1 MTGFTYLALLLTL
14 AILTASLA
22 AASGVW
28 EVAQRRDKE
37 AELLFVG
44 SEFRRALAS
53 YAASAPP
60 GSTQQY
66 PNSLEDLLKDQR
78 FPNVKRHLRKV
89 FVDPMTNSLEWGL
102 QRNAEGGIVGIF
114 SRSEQEPLKKTN
126 FRPADQA
133 FEDKKKYTEW
143 VFLPATRGAAV
154 ATRSVPVSNQPTTGS
169 GSGLGPGAAAPAQA
183 ASPAQPATAAQPSPT
198 PRPAAAEQ
206 PATTAQPLADTRAAP
221 AAEPAAAA
229 QTSGPGRIRGQMP
242 GQVPAQEPTQTAEQT
257 EGQTSGESPSQMPGQ
272 FQFQSPFDSQPQT
285 PAQAPPQAPVQR
297 AVPSSPGRPRSP
309 AAASPPQ
316 VEPPAQQPP
325 VELPPDQ
332 APEEPMD
339 QLAPGAEEQ

>member
-1 MTGFTYLALLLTL
+1 MAGFTYLALLLTL

-44 SEFRRALAS
+44 NEFRRALAS

-66 PNSLEDLLKDQR
+66 PNSLENLLKDQR

-89 FVDPMTNSLEWGL
+89 FVDPMTNSREWGL
-102 QRNAEGGIVGIF
+102 QRNAEGGIVGVF

-169 GSGLGPGAAAPAQA
+169 GSSFGPGAATPAQA
-183 ASPAQPATAAQPSPT
+183 ASPAQPATVAQPSPT
-198 PRPAAAEQ
+198 PQ
-206 PATTAQPLADTRAAP
+206 PATTAQPSMDAQAAP
-221 AAEPAAAA
+221 VAEPAAAA

-242 GQVPAQEPTQTAEQT
+242 GQVPAQAPIQTADQTEGQT
-257 EGQTSGESPSQMPGQ
+257 EGQTSGEAPSQTPGQ
-272 FQFQSPFDSQPQT
+272 FQFQSPFDSQSQT
-285 PAQAPPQAPVQR
+285 PAQVPPQAPVQKP
-297 AVPSSPGRPRSP
+297 APSFPGRPRSP

-316 VEPPAQQPP
+316 VERPAQQPP
-325 VELPPDQ
+325 VELAPDQ